1 MFVLG
6 CGSRL
11 LCSDLPMFREIEE
24 ALGPP
29 WVYVFDH
36 NAADL
41 SQELATTVARI
52 ARDKLKLSDQG
63 RLDRYLAARSFE
75 QAALQH
81 LELYQNL
88 ISRAERG

>member
-1 MFVLG
+1 
-6 CGSRL
+6 
-11 LCSDLPMFREIEE
+11 MFREIEE

-41 SQELATTVARI
+41 SQELATAVARI
-52 ARDKLKLSDQG
+52 SRDKPERSDRD
-63 RLDRYLAARSFE
+63 RLEQFLAAINFE
-75 QAALQH
+75 QAASQH

-88 ISRAERG
+88 MVRRLTRSCNG